1 MQLVLKAN
9 RSTSIRSLAILK
21 LETLQLF
28 STLTLDEYSYS
39 AEDQVPAL
47 KSKAIWIK
55 LGDDNTKYFHSV
67 IKHMRLQQGTTQL
80 KNYQGAWQ
88 TDPTQI
94 ANIFVKYYTEILGMK
109 TCRRSKDSVRIIHN
123 GPCLTVDHQM
133 ELLRP
138 FSEKEVKEAMF
149 KINSNKSPR
158 SDGFGSGFY
167 KAAWLIIGDDITRV
181 IMDFFQNERLL
192 KKLNATIIALI
203 PKVENPEFARQRGL
217 RQGDPVSPLL
227 FVLVMEY
234 LSRTLKTMSMLP
246 DF

>member
-1 MQLVLKAN
+1 
-9 RSTSIRSLAILK
+9 
-21 LETLQLF
+21 
-28 STLTLDEYSYS
+28 
-39 AEDQVPAL
+39 
-47 KSKAIWIK
+47 
-55 LGDDNTKYFHSV
+55 
-67 IKHMRLQQGTTQL
+67 MRLQQGTTQL

-167 KAAWLIIGDDITRV
+167 KAVWLIIGDDITRV

-203 PKVENPEFARQRGL
+203 PKVENPEFARL
-217 RQGDPVSPLL
+217 KLTHLTFIDDLMIFCKANCE
-227 FVLVMEY
+227 FVNRVMEALSHFSNVSGLVANMEKSSIFVAGMKDQVKNELLLRTGFTLGELPFRY
-234 LSRTLKTMSMLP
+234 LGLP
-246 DF
+246 LSSKR